1 MVTRTLLLG
10 AALAALCAAP
20 ARAQRTDSH
29 YLDPQNEYFVA
40 NEAYESGWK
49 YVTLARMLRPASDE
63 TRGEAQFLA
72 IGPGPNHEAGAR
84 FWSRYF
90 WRTRI
95 ANPDEFSVGKM
106 AFCPELMNESGAYRA
121 PATRA
126 EATQTQWFVSTITD
140 VSDLY
145 KQEVQAGDY
154 KLNINCIRIAQ

>member
-1 MVTRTLLLG
+1 MVTRSLLLG
-10 AALAALCAAP
+10 AALVALSAAP

-29 YLDPQNEYFVA
+29 YLDPQSEYFVA
-40 NEAYESGWK
+40 NQAYESGWA
-49 YVTLARMLRPASDE
+49 YMTLATMLRPASDE
-63 TRGEAQFLA
+63 THGEAQFLA
-72 IGPGPNHEAGAR
+72 IGPGPDHQAGAR

-95 ANPDEFSVGKM
+95 ANPGEFSVGKM
-106 AFCPELMNESGAYRA
+106 VFCADLTNDGGAYRS
-121 PATRA
+121 PASRA

-145 KQEVQAGDY
+145 KQEVQAGDF